1 MPDVIGGHQDLGD
14 PASGLFLVD
23 PSGSLHLPVSDLP
36 ATLARLRTPDSPV
49 TWLHAAVSDE
59 LVAALEG
66 SGLHELAVKS
76 LREGPERPRVE
87 EYPDHLY
94 VSLLRARDGR
104 DEGPEE
110 GKSWGPGR
118 ESGAGSAV
126 VDLALADRVTPG
138 RAASADVGTPKAASD
153 PSVIEIEDIRVFL
166 GPRWIIS
173 LGDLDPDELETVA
186 CSVSRQV
193 MERGRGPSYVL
204 YYLAEWSVS
213 TLYPV
218 LDSLDERVDSLE
230 DLVLVDTGEST
241 RQELFRLKR
250 DLAEARR
257 RIAPTRDVMQ
267 RLSTHGLGFVEPRAD
282 VFFRDVHDDILMVLE
297 QLDTH
302 RDILSSALDLHLSTV
317 SNRLNEVMKRLTVVA
332 TVFMPLTFITGFFGM
347 NFVDLPVHSAVWY
360 WLTMASMVVVFVVM
374 MGYAWRRRWL

>member
-1 MPDVIGGHQDLGD
+1 MTSP
-14 PASGLFLVD
+14 
-23 PSGSLHLPVSDLP
+23 LPWPV
-36 ATLARLRTPDSPV
+36 LRTPDAPI

-104 DEGPEE
+104 DEGRDE
-110 GKSWGPGR
+110 GPDRGPGS
-118 ESGAGSAV
+118 ESGAGSSL
-126 VDLALADRVTPG
+126 VDPALADLATPG
-138 RAASADVGTPKAASD
+138 RAASAAVRTAKAVSD

-166 GPRWIIS
+166 GPRWIVS
-173 LGDLDPDELETVA
+173 LGGLDPDELDTVA
-186 CSVSRQV
+186 CVVSRQV

-204 YYLAEWSVS
+204 YYLAEWSVG

-218 LDSLDERVDSLE
+218 LDSLDERVDALE

-267 RLSTHGLGFVEPRAD
+267 RLSTHGLGFVEPGAD
-282 VFFRDVHDDILMVLE
+282 IFFRDVHDDILMVLE

-360 WLTMASMVVVFVVM
+360 WLTMASMVVVFVAM

>member
-1 MPDVIGGHQDLGD
+1 
-14 PASGLFLVD
+14 
-23 PSGSLHLPVSDLP
+23 
-36 ATLARLRTPDSPV
+36 
-49 TWLHAAVSDE
+49 LHAAVSDD
-59 LVAALEG
+59 LVAALEE

-104 DEGPEE
+104 D
-110 GKSWGPGR
+110 
-118 ESGAGSAV
+118 GAPDSEAV
-126 VDLALADRVTPG
+126 
-138 RAASADVGTPKAASD
+138 SDV
-153 PSVIEIEDIRVFL
+153 SVIDIEDIRVFL
-166 GPRWIIS
+166 GPRWIVS
-173 LGDLDPDELETVA
+173 LGGLDPDELETVG
-186 CSVSRQV
+186 CLVSRQV

-204 YYLAEWSVS
+204 YYLAEWAVGS
-213 TLYPV
+213 LYPV

-230 DLVLVDTGEST
+230 DLVLVDTGEAT

-267 RLSTHGLGFVEPRAD
+267 RLSTHGLGFVEPGAD
-282 VFFRDVHDDILMVLE
+282 IFFRDVHDDILMVLE

-302 RDILSSALDLHLSTV
+302 RDILSSALDLYLSTV

-360 WLTMASMVVVFVVM
+360 WLTMASMVVVFVAM